1 MLTTLRDE
9 LVKSIYSEYYESERG
24 NLQFDQLTW
33 FSVADRLKREK
44 DVMMQER
51 VLFKK
56 QISEQDVS
64 NLSFLLGDNKMII
77 FPHGHIPP
85 FFNEIF
91 RSALKGSRSS
101 FHHFRRLCLMLRLR
115 LPQ

>member
-1 MLTTLRDE
+1 MPQLLGEFAELCGPFSTVLTTLRDE
-9 LVKSIYSEYYESERG
+9 MVRSIYSEFYESERG

-33 FSVADRLKREK
+33 FSVSERLEREK

-64 NLSFLLGDNKMII
+64 NFLFVVL
-77 FPHGHIPP
+77 
-85 FFNEIF
+85 
-91 RSALKGSRSS
+91 
-101 FHHFRRLCLMLRLR
+101 
-115 LPQ
+115 